1 MDFANILMFFYVS
14 GHPEY
19 SESLTVVFHCFSH
32 NLPIEKGRFLHLQ
45 RNLRVFEICTDSQK
59 LGDEFYCIFKCPTF
73 SVDRS

>member
-32 NLPIEKGRFLHLQ
+32 NLPIEKGRF
-45 RNLRVFEICTDSQK
+45 FTFADK
-59 LGDEFYCIFKCPTF
+59 LK
-73 SVDRS
+73 SV